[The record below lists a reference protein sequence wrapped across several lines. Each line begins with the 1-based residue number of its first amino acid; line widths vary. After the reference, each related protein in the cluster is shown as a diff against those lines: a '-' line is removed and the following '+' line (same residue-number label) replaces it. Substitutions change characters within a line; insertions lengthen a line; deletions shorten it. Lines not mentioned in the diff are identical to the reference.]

1 MHLTFTPHQL
11 QLRTLVRDFAQA
23 EIAPTVRERDA
34 EERFERR
41 IFDRLAELGLT
52 GLPWPAALG
61 GRGEPFLHYAMVI
74 EELSQVCASTGV
86 MLSVHTSLTSWA
98 IHTFGTAAQQEAF
111 LRPLA
116 VGKSLGAY
124 CLTESE
130 SGSDA
135 GAMRTTARRDGDS
148 YVLNGSKLFITS
160 GGEAEVYI
168 VFALT
173 EPALKQKGISAF
185 VVEKGTRGLSFGKK
199 EKKLGIRASPTLE
212 MLFDDCRIPA
222 HNLLGQEGEG
232 FHIALRCL
240 DGGRIGIAAQ
250 ALGIAQAALDAG
262 RDMLGNGPAAMR
274 DLAAG
279 VQGARLL
286 MYHAAWRKDR
296 GLPYGKQAAMA
307 KLWASDTAVKV
318 TNDVVRLAGKEGVA
332 PGSTLERCW
341 RDAKVTQIYEGT
353 NEIQRIVISRW
364 LLSEGV

>member
-1 MHLTFTPHQL
+1 MHLTYTPHQL
-11 QLRTLVRDFAQA
+11 QLRTLVRDFALA
-23 EIAPTVRERDA
+23 EIAPTVRDRDV

-52 GLPWPAALG
+52 GLPWPAAFG
-61 GRGEPFLHYAMVI
+61 GSGEPFLHYAMVI

-111 LRPLA
+111 LLPLA
-116 VGKSLGAY
+116 EGKVLGAY

-185 VVEKGTRGLSFGKK
+185 VVEKGTAGLTFGKK
-199 EKKLGIRASPTLE
+199 EKKLGIRASSTLE

-222 HNLLGQEGEG
+222 HNLLGQEGNG

-262 RDMLGNGPAAMR
+262 RDMGVNLSALR
-274 DLAAG
+274 ELATE
-279 VQGARLL
+279 VQAARLL

-318 TNDVVRLAGKEGVA
+318 TNDVVRLAGKDGIV